1 MMKKIMIVILIA
13 VSAAVTMA
21 IRDLIGNMWT
31 RALVTGLGG
40 AVIGLIVVLGQRRNS
55 LKEE

>member
-1 MMKKIMIVILIA
+1 MKKKIMIVILIA
-13 VSAAVTMA
+13 VTAAGTMA

-55 LKEE
+55 PQKE